1 MRLGARRSVLTACAL
16 RGHKYNLAYLIIS
29 HDLAVIRAMSHEI
42 MVLKGGK
49 VLERGDT
56 ETVIANPRHAYTRDL
71 FKAAELT

>member
-1 MRLGARRSVLTACAL
+1 
-16 RGHKYNLAYLIIS
+16 
-29 HDLAVIRAMSHEI
+29 MSHEI